1 MADGSGPP
9 PSDFEA
15 KAAALVAWVSPSV
28 LLKKQAR
35 FTSPDSIPPPLS
47 HFTFYLPRPNHQQAN
62 TFEPPPSQQQQA
74 VVTGSLAELSDGVR
88 VAEMLHDMYVNP
100 LAGRQAGG

>member
-1 MADGSGPP
+1 MGESVHPAE
-9 PSDFEA
+9 EA
-15 KAAALVAWVSPSV
+15 SALHFS
-28 LLKKQAR
+28 R
-35 FTSPDSIPPPLS
+35 FDPPPLS